1 VGENLVIGVD
11 LGGTKTLGA
20 RIYPNGDVERH
31 HEVATP
37 IDSQEDLL
45 AGLDALVEELLDD
58 DVKAIGFGIP
68 SRIDQRTGRAV
79 ASVNIPLADLDFRD
93 RMSERFRLPV
103 GIDNDAN
110 AAAIAEWK
118 IGAAQGAN
126 DVVMLTLGT
135 GVGGGL
141 ILGGKP
147 YRGSTGAG
155 AELGHVVIVHDGRP
169 CSCGGHGHI
178 ESYASGHA
186 AKLLATEAFGEET
199 DARKLVQLAFQGDEK
214 AKEILADIGAH
225 LGSGLGSIVNLFNP
239 ELIVVGGGFAASW
252 HFISGPMEERMRA
265 EALPPAKDQ
274 AKIVRAQLGTVA
286 GVVGAG
292 FVAIEALETGGGVP
306 VV

>member
-31 HEVATP
+31 HEIATP
-37 IDSQEDLL
+37 INSQEELL
-45 AGLDALVEELLDD
+45 AGIDGLVEALIDD
-58 DVKAIGFGIP
+58 DVTALGFGIP
-68 SRIDQRTGRAV
+68 SRIDQRMGRAV

-93 RMSERFRLPV
+93 RMSQRFGLPV

-155 AELGHVVIVHDGRP
+155 AEVGHIVIVHGGRP

-186 AKLLATEAFGEET
+186 AKLMATEIFGEET
-199 DARKLVQLAFQGDEK
+199 DARQLVQKAFAGDEQAK
-214 AKEILADIGAH
+214 ALLTDIGEH
-225 LGSGLGSIVNLFNP
+225 FGSGLGSIVNLFNP
-239 ELIVVGGGFAASW
+239 ELIVVGGGFAAAW
-252 HFISGPMEERMRA
+252 HFLIGPAEQRMRE
-265 EALPPAKDQ
+265 EALPPARDSV
-274 AKIVRAQLGTVA
+274 KIARAQLGTVA

-292 FVAIEALETGGGVP
+292 FVAYEALESVP
-306 VV
+306 ART

>member
-31 HEVATP
+31 HEIATP
-37 IDSQEDLL
+37 TNSQEELL
-45 AGLDALVEELLDD
+45 AGIDSLVAELIDD
-58 DVKAIGFGIP
+58 DVTALGFGIP
-68 SRIDQRTGRAV
+68 SRIDQREGRAV

-93 RMSERFRLPV
+93 RMSSRFNLPV

-118 IGAAQGAN
+118 IGAAQGTS

-155 AELGHVVIVHDGRP
+155 AEVGHIVVVHGGRP
-169 CSCGGHGHI
+169 CSCGGHGHV

-186 AKLLATEAFGEET
+186 AALLAEEAFGPGH
-199 DARKLVQLAFQGDEK
+199 DARKLVQLAFEGNDQ
-214 AKEILADIGAH
+214 AKEILADIGEH
-225 LGSGLGSIVNLFNP
+225 LGSALGSIVNLFNP
-239 ELIVVGGGFAASW
+239 ELIVIGGGFAAAW
-252 HFISGPMEERMRA
+252 HFLIGPAERRMRE
-265 EALPPAKDQ
+265 EALPPARDSV
-274 AKIVRAQLGTVA
+274 KIARAQLGTVA

-292 FVAIEALETGGGVP
+292 FVAYEALENLP
-306 VV
+306 VKS

>member
-31 HEVATP
+31 HEIATP
-37 IDSQEDLL
+37 INSQEELL
-45 AGLDALVEELLDD
+45 AGIDALVEELVDD
-58 DVKAIGFGIP
+58 DVIALGFGIP
-68 SRIDQRTGRAV
+68 SRIDQRSGRAV

-93 RMSERFRLPV
+93 RMSERFSLPV

-118 IGAAQGAN
+118 IGAAQGTQ

-155 AELGHVVIVHDGRP
+155 AELGHIVVVHAGRP

-186 AKLLATEAFGEET
+186 AALVAQEHFGADA
-199 DARKLVQLAFQGDEK
+199 DARKLVQLAFEGNET
-214 AKEILADIGAH
+214 AKELLSDIGDH

-239 ELIVVGGGFAASW
+239 ELIVIGGGFAAAW
-252 HFISGPMEERMRA
+252 HFLIGPAEKRMLE
-265 EALPPAKDQ
+265 EALPPAREHV
-274 AKIVRAQLGTVA
+274 KIARAQLGTVA

-292 FVAIEALETGGGVP
+292 FVAYEALETISVKS
-306 VV
+306 

>member
-31 HEVATP
+31 HEIATP
-37 IDSQEDLL
+37 INSQEELL
-45 AGLDALVEELLDD
+45 AGIDSLVEQLIDD
-58 DVKAIGFGIP
+58 DVTALGFGIP
-68 SRIDQRTGRAV
+68 SRIDQRSGRAV

-93 RMSERFRLPV
+93 RMSSRFGLPV

-155 AELGHVVIVHDGRP
+155 AELGHIVIVHGGRP

-186 AKLLATEAFGEET
+186 AKLAATEAFGEET
-199 DARKLVQLAFQGDEK
+199 DARQLVQLAFKGDETAK
-214 AKEILADIGAH
+214 ALLTDIGEH

-239 ELIVVGGGFAASW
+239 ELIVVGGGFAAAW
-252 HFISGPMEERMRA
+252 HFIHDPMEQRMRE
-265 EALPPAKDQ
+265 EALPPARDQ
-274 AKIVRAQLGTVA
+274 VKIARAQLGTIA

-292 FVAIEALETGGGVP
+292 FVAYETLDARA
-306 VV
+306 

>member
-1 VGENLVIGVD
+1 VAENLVIGID

-20 RIYPNGDVERH
+20 RIYENGDVERH
-31 HEVATP
+31 HEIATP
-37 IDSQEDLL
+37 TNSQEELL
-45 AGLDALVEELLDD
+45 AGIDGLVEELLDG
-58 DVKAIGFGIP
+58 DVKAVGFGIP

-93 RMSERFRLPV
+93 RMSERFGLPV

-147 YRGSTGAG
+147 YRGFTGAG
-155 AELGHVVIVHDGRP
+155 AELGHVVIVHDGRE

-186 AKLLATEAFGEET
+186 AELLATEAFGEPT

-214 AKEILADIGAH
+214 AKDLLADIGAH

-239 ELIVVGGGFAASW
+239 EMIVVGGGFAASW
-252 HFISGPMEERMRA
+252 HFISGPMEERMRK
-265 EALPPAKDQ
+265 EALPPARDQ
-274 AKIVRAQLGTVA
+274 ARIVRAQLGTIA

-292 FVAIEALETGGGVP
+292 FVAFEALQDGFGR
-306 VV
+306 

>member
-31 HEVATP
+31 HEIATP
-37 IDSQEDLL
+37 INSQEDLL
-45 AGLDALVEELLDD
+45 AGIDSLVEALIDD
-58 DVKAIGFGIP
+58 DVTALGFGIP

-93 RMSERFRLPV
+93 RMSTRFNLPV

-155 AELGHVVIVHDGRP
+155 AELGHIVIVHGGRP

-186 AKLLATEAFGEET
+186 AKLLATEAFGQET
-199 DARKLVQLAFQGDEK
+199 DARQLVQLAFQGDEK
-214 AKEILADIGAH
+214 ARALLKDIGEH

-239 ELIVVGGGFAASW
+239 ELIVVGGGFAAAW
-252 HFISGPMEERMRA
+252 HFIHDPMEERMRE
-265 EALPPAKDQ
+265 EALPPARDQ
-274 AKIVRAQLGTVA
+274 AKIARAQLGTIA

-292 FVAIEALETGGGVP
+292 FVAYEALESIP
-306 VV
+306 VNS

>member
-20 RIYPNGDVERH
+20 RIYANGDVERH
-31 HEVATP
+31 FEIATP
-37 IDSQEDLL
+37 TNSQEELL
-45 AGLDALVEELLDD
+45 AGIDSLVEELIDD
-58 DVKAIGFGIP
+58 DVTALGFGIP

-93 RMSERFRLPV
+93 RMSQRFGLPV

-155 AELGHVVIVHDGRP
+155 AELGHIVIVHGGRA

-186 AKLLATEAFGEET
+186 AKLLATEAFGKET
-199 DARKLVQLAFQGDEK
+199 DARQLVQLAFAGDDQAK
-214 AKEILADIGAH
+214 ALLADIGEH

-239 ELIVVGGGFAASW
+239 ELIVVGGGFAAAW
-252 HFISGPMEERMRA
+252 HFIHDPMERRMRE
-265 EALPPAKDQ
+265 EALPPARDQ
-274 AKIVRAQLGTVA
+274 AKIARAQLGTIA

-292 FVAIEALETGGGVP
+292 FVAYEALETVP
-306 VV
+306 VQS

>member
-1 VGENLVIGVD
+1 MGENLVIGVD

-20 RIYPNGDVERH
+20 RVHPNGDVERH
-31 HEVATP
+31 HEIATP
-37 IDSQEDLL
+37 ISSQEDLL
-45 AGLDALVEELLDD
+45 AGIDSLVDELMND
-58 DVKAIGFGIP
+58 DVTALGFGIP
-68 SRIDQRTGRAV
+68 SRIDQRAGRVV

-93 RMSERFRLPV
+93 RMSRRFGLPV

-141 ILGGKP
+141 IVGGKP

-155 AELGHVVIVHDGRP
+155 AELGHIVVVHGGRP

-186 AKLLATEAFGEET
+186 ATLLATEAFGKET
-199 DARKLVQLAFQGDEK
+199 DARRLVELAFQGDAK
-214 AKEILADIGAH
+214 ATDLLAEIGEH
-225 LGSGLGSIVNLFNP
+225 LGSGLGSIVNIFNP
-239 ELIVVGGGFAASW
+239 ELIVIGGGFAAAW
-252 HFISGPMEERMRA
+252 HFIHDPMERRMRE
-265 EALPPAKDQ
+265 EALPPAREQ
-274 AKIVRAQLGTVA
+274 ARIARAQLGTIA

-292 FVAIEALETGGGVP
+292 FVAYEALESAP
-306 VV
+306 VNS